1 MAALLSVIDTLNA
14 SGIETIGDVIF
25 AGNVGEEGTGDL
37 RGIKAIFRD
46 NPSIDGYVSID
57 GTLLRLSLIHI

>member
-46 NPSIDGYVSID
+46 NPSMTVMY
-57 GTLLRLSLIHI
+57 RLMGLS